1 MNKIFSSIYCSYS
14 IGRDRTRQMK
24 KRGIVGIRIE
34 HIKISSI
41 KFRNGKLSAAAT
53 KAPDAAKCEMN
64 VHYTLK
70 TQTLDYWR
78 NL

>member
-1 MNKIFSSIYCSYS
+1 MIS
-14 IGRDRTRQMK
+14 T
-24 KRGIVGIRIE
+24 E
-34 HIKISSI
+34 HFKISSI
-41 KFRNGKLSAAAT
+41 KFRNGKLSAAAN
-53 KAPDAAKCEMN
+53 KAYDAAKCEIN